1 MKNGA
6 DLSLSGAFK
15 CVQADREVAGS
26 GGSKL

>member
-26 GGSKL
+26 GGKL